1 MDSPS
6 IESGLAALAIDAPPG
21 AAELLGRY
29 LELILKWNKVHNLT
43 AITDPQRMVVEH
55 LLDSLSVGPL
65 LVGERILDVGSGAG
79 LPGIPLAAVS
89 PQRRFTLLDASSK
102 RCAFLRQAAI
112 ELPLRN
118 VEVVCARVEQFRPAT
133 AYATILSRAF
143 AETSAFARA
152 ALRLLD
158 DDGIMIAMKG
168 IHPESELASLP
179 AGVAVREVVQLQ
191 VPGLRAQRHAV
202 VMTKA

>member
-1 MDSPS
+1 MDSSS
-6 IESGLAALAIDAPPG
+6 IEAGLAALAIDAPPG

-79 LPGIPLAAVS
+79 LPGIPLATVS